1 MSEQPQVSQHFDIQK
16 VYLKDVSLETPNS
29 PLIFTE
35 QWQPQTEV
43 RLETGATPLTED
55 LFEVVL
61 NLTITTK
68 VGERTAYL
76 AEVQQG
82 GLFTLRGFDEPQMG
96 HMLHAF
102 CPNILFP
109 FAREE
114 LASLV
119 GKGGFPALL
128 LNPINFDGMYLQRLQ
143 QQQTQAA
150 GAAPPQN
157 LCAPWAP
164 RLTWYCSIRA
174 WSMKCACGAS
184 WLYSASASTRPVDG
198 STAAMAP

>member
-1 MSEQPQVSQHFDIQK
+1 MSEQQQIPQHFEIQK

-29 PLIFTE
+29 PMIFTE

-43 RLETGATPLTED
+43 RLESGATPLTED

-61 NLTITTK
+61 TLTVTAK
-68 VGERTAYL
+68 LGERTAYL
-76 AEVQQG
+76 AEIQQG
-82 GLFTLRGFDEPQMG
+82 GLFTLRGFEDAQMG

-114 LASLV
+114 LASLI

-128 LNPINFDGMYLQRLQ
+128 LNPINFDGLYLQRLQ
-143 QQQTQAA
+143 QQQVQAA
-150 GAAPPQN
+150 A
-157 LCAPWAP
+157 
-164 RLTWYCSIRA
+164 
-174 WSMKCACGAS
+174 
-184 WLYSASASTRPVDG
+184 
-198 STAAMAP
+198 TAQTH

>member
-1 MSEQPQVSQHFDIQK
+1 MSEQPQVPQHFEIQK

-55 LFEVVL
+55 LFEAVL
-61 NLTITTK
+61 TLTVTTK
-68 VGERTAYL
+68 IGERTAYL
-76 AEVQQG
+76 AEVQQA

-114 LASLV
+114 LASLI
-119 GKGGFPALL
+119 GKGGFPSVL

-143 QQQTQAA
+143 QQQAQAA
-150 GAAPPQN
+150 EAAPP
-157 LCAPWAP
+157 A
-164 RLTWYCSIRA
+164 TH
-174 WSMKCACGAS
+174 
-184 WLYSASASTRPVDG
+184 
-198 STAAMAP
+198 

>member
-1 MSEQPQVSQHFDIQK
+1 MSDEQQAPQQHFEIQK

-29 PLIFTE
+29 PMIFTE

-55 LFEVVL
+55 LFESVL
-61 NLTITTK
+61 TLTVTAK
-68 VGERTAYL
+68 LGERTAYL
-76 AEVQQG
+76 AEVKQA
-82 GLFTLRGFDEPQMG
+82 GLFTLKGFDEQQKG

-114 LASLV
+114 LASLI

-128 LNPINFDGMYLQRLQ
+128 LNPINFDALYMQRLQ
-143 QQQTQAA
+143 QQQ
-150 GAAPPQN
+150 
-157 LCAPWAP
+157 
-164 RLTWYCSIRA
+164 
-174 WSMKCACGAS
+174 
-184 WLYSASASTRPVDG
+184 ASAQTPASSTPH
-198 STAAMAP
+198 

>member
-1 MSEQPQVSQHFDIQK
+1 MSEQPQVPQHFDIQK

-43 RLETGATPLTED
+43 RLETGATPLAAD
-55 LFEVVL
+55 VFEVVL
-61 NLTITTK
+61 TITITTK
-68 VGERTAYL
+68 IGERTAYL
-76 AEVQQG
+76 AEAQQA

-114 LASLV
+114 LASLI
-119 GKGGFPALL
+119 GKGGFPSVL

-143 QQQTQAA
+143 QQQAQAA
-150 GAAPPQN
+150 GAAPP
-157 LCAPWAP
+157 A
-164 RLTWYCSIRA
+164 TH
-174 WSMKCACGAS
+174 
-184 WLYSASASTRPVDG
+184 
-198 STAAMAP
+198 

>member
-1 MSEQPQVSQHFDIQK
+1 MSEQPQASQHFEIQK

-61 NLTITTK
+61 TLTITTK
-68 VGERTAYL
+68 LGERTAYL

-82 GLFTLRGFDEPQMG
+82 GLFTLKGFDESQTG

-114 LASLV
+114 LASLI
-119 GKGGFPALL
+119 GKGGFPPVL
-128 LNPINFDGMYLQRLQ
+128 LNPINFDGMYMQRLQ
-143 QQQTQAA
+143 QQQAQAV
-150 GAAPPQN
+150 GVAPP
-157 LCAPWAP
+157 A
-164 RLTWYCSIRA
+164 TH
-174 WSMKCACGAS
+174 
-184 WLYSASASTRPVDG
+184 
-198 STAAMAP
+198 

>member
-1 MSEQPQVSQHFDIQK
+1 MSDQQQASQQFEIQK
-16 VYLKDVSLETPNS
+16 IYLKDVSLETPNS
-29 PLIFTE
+29 PMIFTE

-43 RLETGATPLTED
+43 RLETGATPLTEE

-61 NLTITTK
+61 TLTITTK

-76 AEVQQG
+76 AEIQQG
-82 GLFTLRGFDEPQMG
+82 GLFTLRGFGEPQMG

-114 LASLV
+114 LASLI

-143 QQQTQAA
+143 QQQAQAA
-150 GAAPPQN
+150 GVAPP
-157 LCAPWAP
+157 
-164 RLTWYCSIRA
+164 
-174 WSMKCACGAS
+174 
-184 WLYSASASTRPVDG
+184 
-198 STAAMAP
+198 AAH

>member
-1 MSEQPQVSQHFDIQK
+1 MSEQPQAAQHFEIQK

-43 RLETGATPLTED
+43 RLETGTTPLAQD

-61 NLTITTK
+61 TVTITTK
-68 VGERTAYL
+68 IDERTAYL

-82 GLFTLRGFDEPQMG
+82 GLFTLRGFDDPQMG

-114 LASLV
+114 LASLI
-119 GKGGFPALL
+119 GKGGFPPVL
-128 LNPINFDGMYLQRLQ
+128 LNPINFDGMYMQRLQ
-143 QQQTQAA
+143 QQAQAA
-150 GAAPPQN
+150 G
-157 LCAPWAP
+157 
-164 RLTWYCSIRA
+164 T
-174 WSMKCACGAS
+174 AS
-184 WLYSASASTRPVDG
+184 PATH
-198 STAAMAP
+198 

>member
-1 MSEQPQVSQHFDIQK
+1 MSEQAQSSQQFEIQK
-16 VYLKDVSLETPNS
+16 IYLKDVSLETPNS

-43 RLETGATPLTED
+43 RLETAATPMTQD

-68 VGERTAYL
+68 MGERTAYL
-76 AEVQQG
+76 AEVQQA
-82 GLFTLRGFDEPQMG
+82 GLFALRGFNDAQMS

-114 LASLV
+114 LASLI

-128 LNPINFDGMYLQRLQ
+128 LNPINFDNMYMQRLQ
-143 QQQTQAA
+143 QAQQAQP
-150 GAAPPQN
+150 GAEAPP
-157 LCAPWAP
+157 
-164 RLTWYCSIRA
+164 
-174 WSMKCACGAS
+174 
-184 WLYSASASTRPVDG
+184 
-198 STAAMAP
+198 STATH